1 MWSMLFG
8 KGKVFFVNKKGGKVL
23 KVGKYLPQ
31 HRGIP
36 PRWEPKT
43 TSFPLEL
50 VAPTGD
56 KGTSF
61 PLKKYK

>member
-23 KVGKYLPQ
+23 EVGKYLPQ
-31 HRGIP
+31 HRGTP
-36 PRWEPKT
+36 PCWEPQT

-50 VAPTGD
+50 VALIGD
-56 KGTSF
+56 KGTIF
-61 PLKKYK
+61 LLKKYK